1 MDMEAAGLSKTH
13 HVRCLSE
20 ADIGLVYALC
30 RGNLQYYRYHPPLAT
45 EDSIRADMR
54 ALPPG
59 KDARDKYYVGYFA
72 GDGAPVA
79 VMDLILGY
87 PQEQTAFIGFFM
99 VAAAHQGT
107 GLGSALVGEA
117 MEYLRSLGY
126 TTLRLGVDKGNPQ
139 SLAFWKKNGFTQVD
153 EGQYIVMERKL

>member
-1 MDMEAAGLSKTH
+1 MDVTQLSKTYN
-13 HVRCLSE
+13 VRRLQE
-20 ADIGLVYALC
+20 DDIEQICTLC
-30 RGNLQYYRYHPPLAT
+30 SGNPQYYRYHPPAAT
-45 EDSIRADMR
+45 ADSIREDMR

-79 VMDLILGY
+79 VMDLILRV

-99 VAAAHQGT
+99 VAAVHQGT
-107 GLGSALVGEA
+107 GLGSALAGEA

-126 TTLRLGVDKGNPQ
+126 KALRLGVDKGNPQ
-139 SLAFWKKNGFTQVD
+139 SLAFWKKNDFTQVD

>member
-1 MDMEAAGLSKTH
+1 
-13 HVRCLSE
+13 
-20 ADIGLVYALC
+20 
-30 RGNLQYYRYHPPLAT
+30 
-45 EDSIRADMR
+45 
-54 ALPPG
+54 
-59 KDARDKYYVGYFA
+59 
-72 GDGAPVA
+72 
-79 VMDLILGY
+79 MDLILGY

-139 SLAFWKKNGFTQVD
+139 SFAFWSKNGFQVTG
-153 EGQYIVMERKL
+153 ETEYIHMERVL